1 MPLFSFLSGYVY
13 AHRPFQ
19 GHAVAFI
26 QGKAQRLLLPMLTL
40 GTIFAI
46 VQSMTQGTNARV
58 TEWALLHIIPVAH
71 FWFLEALFIVFL
83 IVLGLEACRV
93 LSRPL
98 GFTVVWIISVLLQRF
113 IDVPPYFAL
122 DGVVYLMP
130 FFLAGLACKRFEL
143 DSKTSRSVAMAA
155 LLVAA
160 TWLWVLWGPQP
171 LPTRDT
177 LFHGRQSNFFTQLH
191 LTNTYALLLLGTPL
205 GIVGPIIAAKVISR
219 SARWNRW
226 LLGSSTK
233 EKFSPTPT
241 LLSDVAVETEQR

>member
-1 MPLFSFLSGYVY
+1 
-13 AHRPFQ
+13 
-19 GHAVAFI
+19 
-26 QGKAQRLLLPMLTL
+26 
-40 GTIFAI
+40 
-46 VQSMTQGTNARV
+46 
-58 TEWALLHIIPVAH
+58 
-71 FWFLEALFIVFL
+71 
-83 IVLGLEACRV
+83 V

-98 GFTVVWIISVLLQRF
+98 GFTVVWVISVLLQRF

-155 LLVAA
+155 LIVAA

-177 LFHGRQSNFFTQLH
+177 LLPGLVVGLSSAFLLLRSGWRSPWLACVGSYSFAIYLLHVFFTAGSRIFFTQLQ